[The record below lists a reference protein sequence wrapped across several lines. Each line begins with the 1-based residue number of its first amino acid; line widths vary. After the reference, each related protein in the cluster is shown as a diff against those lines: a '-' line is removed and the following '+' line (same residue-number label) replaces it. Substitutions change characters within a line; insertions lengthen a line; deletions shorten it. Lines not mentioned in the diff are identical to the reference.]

1 MDRRPSSSAPARG
14 TRAGT
19 WGCRV
24 ALAALLLAWLPGCQQ
39 PLRTVQRALQP
50 PSPHEAYTRALE
62 SAGLHDTAL
71 GRAWTDAARSVL
83 AEPVAVDPPF
93 EEVFYVDPSAPRAL
107 AYAVTVRRGQRLT
120 VEVALTSDTPGRVF
134 VDLFEP
140 DQARPDGR
148 AAASADEGSTRV
160 EHPAPRD
167 GILVVRV
174 QPELLRGGELRVRTV
189 AEAALVMPVEGAT
202 ARSIQGL
209 FGAPR
214 DGGRRVHEG
223 IDIFAPRGT
232 PVLAAAGGLVTSVG
246 ENPLGGRV
254 VWLLDSRGYTQYY
267 AHLDT
272 QLVQAGTRVRP
283 GDVIGT
289 VGNTGNARTTPP
301 HLHFGIY
308 SRREGAIDPR
318 WFVQPVPQS
327 PSAPA
332 FAIEGLGS
340 WVRLARDRTTLRAA
354 PGAAHPARATLPAQT
369 AAAVLGVAGP
379 WVRLELPDGRA
390 GFVQAAQVTRTQ
402 PWRRART
409 RAPAPLLALPSEAAP
424 TRRTL
429 DARAAIDVL
438 GRFDDYL
445 LVRVGQDEH
454 GWLPATQVTG

>member
-1 MDRRPSSSAPARG
+1 VR
-14 TRAGT
+14 
-19 WGCRV
+19 
-24 ALAALLLAWLPGCQQ
+24 
-39 PLRTVQRALQP
+39 RALQP

-71 GRAWTDAARSVL
+71 GRAWIDAARVAL
-83 AEPVAVDPPF
+83 AAPVAVDPPF

-107 AYAVTVRRGQRLT
+107 AYAVTVRRGQRLV
-120 VEVALTSDTPGRVF
+120 VEVALVSDTPGRVF

-148 AAASADEGSTRV
+148 PAASAEDMSTSV
-160 EHPAPRD
+160 DHPAPRD
-167 GILVVRV
+167 GALVVRV

-209 FGAPR
+209 FAAPR

-232 PVLAAAGGLVTSVG
+232 PVLAAAGGFVSSVG

-254 VWLLDSRGYTQYY
+254 VWLRDGRGYTHYY

-272 QLVQAGTRVRP
+272 QLVQAGTRVRA
-283 GDVIGT
+283 GDVLGT
-289 VGNTGNARTTPP
+289 VGNTGNARTTAP

-308 SRREGAIDPR
+308 GRREGAIDPR
-318 WFVQPVPQS
+318 WFVQPVPQE

-332 FAIEGLGS
+332 FAVEGLGS
-340 WVRLARDRTTLRAA
+340 WVRVTRDRTALRTA
-354 PGAAHPARATLPAQT
+354 PGAAYEARATLPAHT
-369 AAAVLGVAGP
+369 AAAVLGAAGP
-379 WVRLELPDGRA
+379 WVRIELPDGRA
-390 GFVQAAQVTRTQ
+390 GFVQTAQVTRTQ

-409 RAPAPLLALPSEAAP
+409 RSPAPLLASPTAAAP
-424 TRRTL
+424 ARRTL
-429 DARAAIDVL
+429 DAREAVEVL

-445 LVRVGQDEH
+445 LVRLDQDEH
-454 GWLPATQVTG
+454 GWLDAAQVTG